1 MTQSTPQ
8 PAPAPRA
15 PRAPSNNEQVIVR
28 KKELPG
34 AEAPPAPEAITMR
47 SPRFPFDPNVIA
59 MRVEN
64 IAISF
69 FVCMVFIIVGFPI
82 ARAFARRM
90 DRSRVGPTGP
100 VELSRDAT
108 DRLNRIE
115 QAVESVAI
123 EVERIS
129 EGQRFTTKL
138 LAERPE
144 AVPAERRLGT
154 S

>member
-1 MTQSTPQ
+1 MNQATPQ
-8 PAPAPRA
+8 PPARA
-15 PRAPSNNEQVIVR
+15 PRAPSGNEQIIVR
-28 KKELPG
+28 KKDLPG
-34 AEAPPAPEAITMR
+34 AEAPPAPEAITVR
-47 SPRFPFDPNVIA
+47 PPRFPFDPNVA
-59 MRVEN
+59 MLRAEN
-64 IAISF
+64 IALAF
-69 FVCMVFIIVGFPI
+69 FFSMAFIIVGFPI

-100 VELSRDAT
+100 TELSRDAT

-138 LAERPE
+138 LSERPE

>member
-1 MTQSTPQ
+1 MTQATPQ
-8 PAPAPRA
+8 PPARA
-15 PRAPSNNEQVIVR
+15 PRAPSGNEQIIVR
-28 KKELPG
+28 KKDLPG
-34 AEAPPAPEAITMR
+34 AEAPPAPEAITVR
-47 SPRFPFDPNVIA
+47 APRFPFDPNVIA
-59 MRVEN
+59 LRVEN

-69 FVCMVFIIVGFPI
+69 FLSMAFIIVGFPI

-90 DRSRVGPTGP
+90 DRSRVGPAGP

-108 DRLNRIE
+108 ERLNRIE

-138 LAERPE
+138 LSERAE